1 MLRTALLIL
10 LTLIGLGYLM
20 PTSMATAAEDAP
32 AAATGPVTI
41 EDIRALRRERSN
53 FKQIMDHIEQR
64 GLGFVIDDATER
76 KLRSIGFTLKMVA
89 QLKGMQAAP
98 QAPAVAGG
106 EPAAADPGAPPAKHD
121 PPAGKPVGVRRV
133 LDAATEQEYASTAE
147 RLKRLVAESN
157 TAVTAHPT
165 PHMTL
170 FANPRVAARA
180 LPDLVQVQKLIAERF
195 PDPIAGG
202 VDPRGANI
210 ALLESRYEYENW
222 MKALVKIHQAAGLK
236 FQSQDPLKAMLSTD
250 SVFVPGLFSV
260 CLQGMDAEAIRRR
273 LAFSVGYQYM
283 EQLTNNKGP
292 DALRTGFGNL
302 TEVMMFREPTMTVLS
317 GYTDRRLGANR
328 ARWVDLVRQRFGER
342 RPVSVTDTLHFTTGA
357 MTLDHY
363 AEAWS
368 LAEFL
373 ASEPRNF
380 SELVVELEKGTDAA
394 TAIEKIYGLK
404 EEALLK
410 RWTMFVQ
417 GKR

>member
-1 MLRTALLIL
+1 MLRTPVLVLLA
-10 LTLIGLGYLM
+10 LIGIGSQL
-20 PTSMATAAEDAP
+20 PAATAVAAEDAP
-32 AAATGPVTI
+32 AAATAPVTI
-41 EDIRALRRERSN
+41 EDIRAMRRDRSN

-98 QAPAVAGG
+98 QAAGVG
-106 EPAAADPGAPPAKHD
+106 GAPAAADPGANPAKHD
-121 PPAGKPVGVRRV
+121 APAGKPVGVRRV

-147 RLKRLVAESN
+147 RLKRIVAESN
-157 TAVTAHPT
+157 SAVTAHAT
-165 PHMTL
+165 PHITL

-260 CLQGMDAEAIRRR
+260 CLQGMDAEAVRRR
-273 LAFSVGYQYM
+273 LAFSAGFQYM

-292 DALRTGFGNL
+292 AALRTGFGNL

-342 RPVSVTDTLHFTTGA
+342 RAVSVADALNFTTGA

-380 SELVVELEKGTDAA
+380 SELVVELEKGTDAT

-404 EEALLK
+404 DEALLK